1 MIYNNH
7 NLSNKMTK
15 TLKTIIASI
24 SLLLITSLVSVKEIR
39 AEEVKK
45 DQQAVKP
52 KTSNQEKVKYSK
64 QQKDAVIQ
72 KIQNKQ
78 NLNLAEQK
86 IRVEILK
93 EQYPIDW
100 YEEMFGFKTS
110 VMDGWCDGD
119 LVADTL
125 KCYPYKIIEH
135 LTPQQIK
142 SLVLNLDDH
151 WDDYRLQKMVKI
163 ILTVI
168 NEISGKQGFDVKNF
182 SKEKDKLIVADGN
195 NGSYPLEEINK
206 DNLKKKYKNIYEAYN
221 KKDEYCVSKI
231 EKSSVAFGD
240 KCLPFSLLEIYEL
253 AKSKLILQYW
263 GCTLEELKD
272 KCPIEYQFSTD

>member
-1 MIYNNH
+1 
-7 NLSNKMTK
+7 MTK
-15 TLKTIIASI
+15 TLKKIIVSI
-24 SLLLITSLVSVKEIR
+24 SLLLITSLLSVKEIR

-45 DQQAVKP
+45 DQQAAKP

-78 NLNLAEQK
+78 NLSLEEQK
-86 IRVEILK
+86 IRIEILK

-100 YEEMFGFKTS
+100 YQEMFGFKTS

-135 LTPQQIK
+135 LTTQQIK
-142 SLVLNLDDH
+142 SLILNLDDH

-163 ILTVI
+163 VLTIV
-168 NEISGKQGFDVKNF
+168 NEISGKQGFDAKNS
-182 SKEKDKLIVADGN
+182 SKEKDKLIVADGL
-195 NGSYPLEEINK
+195 NGSYPLEKISK
-206 DNLKKKYKNIYEAYN
+206 DDLKKKYKNIYEAYN
-221 KKDEYCVSKI
+221 KKDEYCVNKI
-231 EKSSVAFGD
+231 EKSNVAFGD
-240 KCLPFSLLEIYEL
+240 KCLPFLLSEIYEL
-253 AKSKLILQYW
+253 AKNKLILQYW

-272 KCPIEYQFSTD
+272 KCPVEYQFSTD